1 MSSDALPL
9 LSIRGVGK
17 TYAQP
22 VLAEID
28 LQLFGGEVLALTG
41 ENGAGKSTLSKIVGG
56 LERPGAGSLELLGR
70 PYAPASR
77 REAEALGVRMVMQEL
92 NLLPTLSVAENLFLH
107 DLPRR
112 AGWIDRRRLRAAARE
127 AMAQV
132 GLEAIDPDTLV
143 GDLGIGHQQMV
154 EIARNLIGDCRLL
167 ILDEPTAMLTARE
180 VDMLFEQVE
189 RLRERGVAIVYISHR
204 LEELARISQRIA
216 VLRDGRL
223 VCVEPIERYD
233 ADQLV
238 TLMVGRDLG
247 ERFDLGPR
255 QTGAP
260 LLRVERLSRRGKV
273 HEVSFE
279 VRAGEIFGIS
289 GLIGSGRT
297 ELLRLIYGA
306 DRADGGQVLLGDPPQ
321 RLSLR
326 SPADSVRQGV
336 ALITEDRKGEGLLLD
351 QSISANLALGNLP
364 ALARHGVI
372 DRRREEALARR
383 QVEALRVRCA
393 DTAQA
398 VGELSGGNQQ
408 KVVIGRWLER
418 DCQVLLFDEPTRGID
433 VGAKFDI
440 YALLAEL
447 TRRGKALVVV
457 SSDLRELMLICDRIG
472 VLSAGRYGG
481 HLRARCL
488 DPGRAAGGG
497 LRRLQETR
505 RAAGDVVNT
514 QRKEPEMSDPT
525 SSATA
530 AAAPTLRRGNYFGLG
545 TYLGLAGALL
555 AMIALFSALSS
566 HFLSYGTFLAIANQI
581 PDLVV
586 LAVGMTFI
594 LIVGGIDL
602 SVGSVL
608 ALAAS
613 AVSLATLGWGW
624 GVLPAA
630 MLGMA
635 CATLAGCVTGSITVA
650 WRIPSFIVS
659 LGVLEMARG
668 LAYQMT
674 DSRTAYIGDA
684 YAWLSNPLAFGIS
697 PAFVIALLVM
707 FAAQAVLTRTV
718 FGRYLIGIGTN
729 EEAVRLAGVNPKPY
743 KIAVFA
749 LMGLL
754 AGLAALFQISR
765 LEAADPNAGVG
776 LELQVI
782 AAVVIGGTS
791 LMGGRGS
798 VVSTFFG
805 VLIISVLAAGLAQ
818 IGASEPTKR
827 IITGAVIVVA
837 VVLDTY
843 RSHRARRQG

>member
-1 MSSDALPL
+1 M
-9 LSIRGVGK
+9 VGK

-143 GDLGIGHQQMV
+143 GDLGIG
-154 EIARNLIGDCRLL
+154 
-167 ILDEPTAMLTARE
+167 
-180 VDMLFEQVE
+180 
-189 RLRERGVAIVYISHR
+189 
-204 LEELARISQRIA
+204 
-216 VLRDGRL
+216 
-223 VCVEPIERYD
+223 
-233 ADQLV
+233 LV
-238 TLMVGRDLG
+238 TLMVGRELG

-472 VLSAGRYGG
+472 VLSAGRMVDTFE
-481 HLRARCL
+481 RDAW
-488 DPGRAAGGG
+488 
-497 LRRLQETR
+497 
-505 RAAGDVVNT
+505 T
-514 QRKEPEMSDPT
+514 QD
-525 SSATA
+525 
-530 AAAPTLRRGNYFGLG
+530 
-545 TYLGLAGALL
+545 ALL
-555 AMIALFSALSS
+555 AAAFAGYKKRDAL
-566 HFLSYGTFLAIANQI
+566 
-581 PDLVV
+581 
-586 LAVGMTFI
+586 
-594 LIVGGIDL
+594 
-602 SVGSVL
+602 
-608 ALAAS
+608 
-613 AVSLATLGWGW
+613 LAT
-624 GVLPAA
+624 
-630 MLGMA
+630 
-635 CATLAGCVTGSITVA
+635 S
-650 WRIPSFIVS
+650 
-659 LGVLEMARG
+659 
-668 LAYQMT
+668 
-674 DSRTAYIGDA
+674 
-684 YAWLSNPLAFGIS
+684 
-697 PAFVIALLVM
+697 
-707 FAAQAVLTRTV
+707 
-718 FGRYLIGIGTN
+718 
-729 EEAVRLAGVNPKPY
+729 
-743 KIAVFA
+743 
-749 LMGLL
+749 
-754 AGLAALFQISR
+754 
-765 LEAADPNAGVG
+765 
-776 LELQVI
+776 
-782 AAVVIGGTS
+782 
-791 LMGGRGS
+791 
-798 VVSTFFG
+798 
-805 VLIISVLAAGLAQ
+805 
-818 IGASEPTKR
+818 
-827 IITGAVIVVA
+827 
-837 VVLDTY
+837 
-843 RSHRARRQG
+843 

>member
-1 MSSDALPL
+1 
-9 LSIRGVGK
+9 
-17 TYAQP
+17 
-22 VLAEID
+22 
-28 LQLFGGEVLALTG
+28 
-41 ENGAGKSTLSKIVGG
+41 
-56 LERPGAGSLELLGR
+56 
-70 PYAPASR
+70 
-77 REAEALGVRMVMQEL
+77 
-92 NLLPTLSVAENLFLH
+92 
-107 DLPRR
+107 
-112 AGWIDRRRLRAAARE
+112 
-127 AMAQV
+127 
-132 GLEAIDPDTLV
+132 
-143 GDLGIGHQQMV
+143 
-154 EIARNLIGDCRLL
+154 
-167 ILDEPTAMLTARE
+167 
-180 VDMLFEQVE
+180 
-189 RLRERGVAIVYISHR
+189 
-204 LEELARISQRIA
+204 
-216 VLRDGRL
+216 
-223 VCVEPIERYD
+223 
-233 ADQLV
+233 
-238 TLMVGRDLG
+238 
-247 ERFDLGPR
+247 
-255 QTGAP
+255 
-260 LLRVERLSRRGKV
+260 
-273 HEVSFE
+273 
-279 VRAGEIFGIS
+279 
-289 GLIGSGRT
+289 
-297 ELLRLIYGA
+297 
-306 DRADGGQVLLGDPPQ
+306 
-321 RLSLR
+321 
-326 SPADSVRQGV
+326 
-336 ALITEDRKGEGLLLD
+336 
-351 QSISANLALGNLP
+351 
-364 ALARHGVI
+364 
-372 DRRREEALARR
+372 
-383 QVEALRVRCA
+383 
-393 DTAQA
+393 
-398 VGELSGGNQQ
+398 
-408 KVVIGRWLER
+408 
-418 DCQVLLFDEPTRGID
+418 
-433 VGAKFDI
+433 
-440 YALLAEL
+440 
-447 TRRGKALVVV
+447 
-457 SSDLRELMLICDRIG
+457 
-472 VLSAGRYGG
+472 
-481 HLRARCL
+481 
-488 DPGRAAGGG
+488 
-497 LRRLQETR
+497 
-505 RAAGDVVNT
+505 
-514 QRKEPEMSDPT
+514 MSDPT

-635 CATLAGCVTGSITVA
+635 CAT
-650 WRIPSFIVS
+650 
-659 LGVLEMARG
+659 LEMARG

>member
-56 LERPGAGSLELLGR
+56 LERPGAGSLELRGR

-112 AGWIDRRRLRAAARE
+112 AGWIDRRRRRAAARA
-127 AMAQV
+127 AMAQ
-132 GLEAIDPDTLV
+132 GGREAIDPDTLV

-189 RLRERGVAIVYISHR
+189 RLRERGGAIVYISHR

-247 ERFDLGPR
+247 ERFALGPR

-260 LLRVERLSRRGKV
+260 LLRVERRSRRGKV

-351 QSISANLALGNLP
+351 QSISANRALGNRP

-472 VLSAGRYGG
+472 VLSAGRMVDTFE
-481 HLRARCL
+481 RDAW
-488 DPGRAAGGG
+488 
-497 LRRLQETR
+497 
-505 RAAGDVVNT
+505 T
-514 QRKEPEMSDPT
+514 QD
-525 SSATA
+525 
-530 AAAPTLRRGNYFGLG
+530 
-545 TYLGLAGALL
+545 ALL
-555 AMIALFSALSS
+555 AAAFAGYKKRDAL
-566 HFLSYGTFLAIANQI
+566 
-581 PDLVV
+581 
-586 LAVGMTFI
+586 
-594 LIVGGIDL
+594 
-602 SVGSVL
+602 
-608 ALAAS
+608 
-613 AVSLATLGWGW
+613 LAT
-624 GVLPAA
+624 
-630 MLGMA
+630 
-635 CATLAGCVTGSITVA
+635 S
-650 WRIPSFIVS
+650 
-659 LGVLEMARG
+659 
-668 LAYQMT
+668 
-674 DSRTAYIGDA
+674 
-684 YAWLSNPLAFGIS
+684 
-697 PAFVIALLVM
+697 
-707 FAAQAVLTRTV
+707 
-718 FGRYLIGIGTN
+718 
-729 EEAVRLAGVNPKPY
+729 
-743 KIAVFA
+743 
-749 LMGLL
+749 
-754 AGLAALFQISR
+754 
-765 LEAADPNAGVG
+765 
-776 LELQVI
+776 
-782 AAVVIGGTS
+782 
-791 LMGGRGS
+791 
-798 VVSTFFG
+798 
-805 VLIISVLAAGLAQ
+805 
-818 IGASEPTKR
+818 
-827 IITGAVIVVA
+827 
-837 VVLDTY
+837 
-843 RSHRARRQG
+843 

>member
-70 PYAPASR
+70 PYAPGSR

-216 VLRDGRL
+216 VLRDGRP

-238 TLMVGRDLG
+238 TLMVGRELG

-472 VLSAGRYGG
+472 VLSAGRMVDTFE
-481 HLRARCL
+481 RDAW
-488 DPGRAAGGG
+488 
-497 LRRLQETR
+497 
-505 RAAGDVVNT
+505 T
-514 QRKEPEMSDPT
+514 QD
-525 SSATA
+525 
-530 AAAPTLRRGNYFGLG
+530 
-545 TYLGLAGALL
+545 ALL
-555 AMIALFSALSS
+555 AAAFAGYKKRDAL
-566 HFLSYGTFLAIANQI
+566 
-581 PDLVV
+581 
-586 LAVGMTFI
+586 
-594 LIVGGIDL
+594 
-602 SVGSVL
+602 
-608 ALAAS
+608 
-613 AVSLATLGWGW
+613 LAT
-624 GVLPAA
+624 
-630 MLGMA
+630 
-635 CATLAGCVTGSITVA
+635 S
-650 WRIPSFIVS
+650 
-659 LGVLEMARG
+659 
-668 LAYQMT
+668 
-674 DSRTAYIGDA
+674 
-684 YAWLSNPLAFGIS
+684 
-697 PAFVIALLVM
+697 
-707 FAAQAVLTRTV
+707 
-718 FGRYLIGIGTN
+718 
-729 EEAVRLAGVNPKPY
+729 
-743 KIAVFA
+743 
-749 LMGLL
+749 
-754 AGLAALFQISR
+754 
-765 LEAADPNAGVG
+765 
-776 LELQVI
+776 
-782 AAVVIGGTS
+782 
-791 LMGGRGS
+791 
-798 VVSTFFG
+798 
-805 VLIISVLAAGLAQ
+805 
-818 IGASEPTKR
+818 
-827 IITGAVIVVA
+827 
-837 VVLDTY
+837 
-843 RSHRARRQG
+843 

>member
-1 MSSDALPL
+1 
-9 LSIRGVGK
+9 
-17 TYAQP
+17 
-22 VLAEID
+22 
-28 LQLFGGEVLALTG
+28 
-41 ENGAGKSTLSKIVGG
+41 GG

-70 PYAPASR
+70 PYAPGSR

-238 TLMVGRDLG
+238 TLMVGRELG

-472 VLSAGRYGG
+472 VLSAGRMVDTFE
-481 HLRARCL
+481 RDAW
-488 DPGRAAGGG
+488 
-497 LRRLQETR
+497 
-505 RAAGDVVNT
+505 T
-514 QRKEPEMSDPT
+514 QD
-525 SSATA
+525 
-530 AAAPTLRRGNYFGLG
+530 
-545 TYLGLAGALL
+545 ALL
-555 AMIALFSALSS
+555 AAAFAGYKKRDAL
-566 HFLSYGTFLAIANQI
+566 
-581 PDLVV
+581 
-586 LAVGMTFI
+586 
-594 LIVGGIDL
+594 
-602 SVGSVL
+602 
-608 ALAAS
+608 
-613 AVSLATLGWGW
+613 LAT
-624 GVLPAA
+624 
-630 MLGMA
+630 
-635 CATLAGCVTGSITVA
+635 S
-650 WRIPSFIVS
+650 
-659 LGVLEMARG
+659 
-668 LAYQMT
+668 
-674 DSRTAYIGDA
+674 
-684 YAWLSNPLAFGIS
+684 
-697 PAFVIALLVM
+697 
-707 FAAQAVLTRTV
+707 
-718 FGRYLIGIGTN
+718 
-729 EEAVRLAGVNPKPY
+729 
-743 KIAVFA
+743 
-749 LMGLL
+749 
-754 AGLAALFQISR
+754 
-765 LEAADPNAGVG
+765 
-776 LELQVI
+776 
-782 AAVVIGGTS
+782 
-791 LMGGRGS
+791 
-798 VVSTFFG
+798 
-805 VLIISVLAAGLAQ
+805 
-818 IGASEPTKR
+818 
-827 IITGAVIVVA
+827 
-837 VVLDTY
+837 
-843 RSHRARRQG
+843 